1 MCDLRNVSS
10 AKAIP
15 GRSSSATSC
24 EYGQLMAGP
33 SSRAGAAAPANP
45 FAGPRLSLDIS
56 EEGREVK
63 SVLGVPELALAER
76 VGADEASVNG
86 EGGVV

>member
-24 EYGQLMAGP
+24 EYGQLTVGP
-33 SSRAGAAAPANP
+33 SSSVVDAD
-45 FAGPRLSLDIS
+45 FFEGPRLSFDTS
-56 EEGREVK
+56 EEGSDVN
-63 SVLGVPELALAER
+63 SVLGVLALAKR
-76 VGADEASVNG
+76 VGAEEASVKG